1 VTAQALPPLPPGDY
15 SRTGPK
21 RGADIPFW
29 RAPEGYCRWCG
40 EDIGAR
46 LRNGDV
52 DTRARW
58 HGACVTA
65 YQAYF
70 PRVQRERIWQR
81 ELGECQGCHR
91 FTPRREARR
100 IDSPERLWARHNDT
114 THYRRWAVD
123 HITPLWD
130 GGANEDPNL
139 QLLCDP
145 CHKAKTAAEAA
156 LRAEKRRV
164 LEPAPPETPSD
175 QAPLWE
181 AS

>member
-1 VTAQALPPLPPGDY
+1 VGA
-15 SRTGPK
+15 K

-70 PRVQRERIWQR
+70 PGVQRERIWQR
-81 ELGECQGCHR
+81 EL
-91 FTPRREARR
+91 
-100 IDSPERLWARHNDT
+100 
-114 THYRRWAVD
+114 WAVD

-145 CHKAKTAAEAA
+145 CHKVKTAAEAA
-156 LRAEKRRV
+156 LRAEKRRS
-164 LEPAPPETPSD
+164 LEPAPPETLSD
-175 QAPLWE
+175 QAALWE